1 MGTPEHFRRRSHPLA
16 ILLLPFSLLFY
27 LLSALRRLAYRIG
40 LKQVHRFK
48 VPVVVVGNITVGG
61 SGKTPLVIWLCNH
74 LREQGY
80 RPGVVMR
87 GYGGRAKEW
96 PQPVSAESD
105 PHIVGDEAV
114 VIASGTGS
122 PLAVSPNRVEAVQS
136 LLDDGDCDLVISD
149 DGLQH
154 YALGRDLEVV
164 VVDGERQLGNGFLLP
179 AGPLREGR
187 WRLDKADLVVFNG
200 CNSIQKQQKEREYCM
215 RFSPGD
221 LVNLV
226 TDRRMP
232 VREMN
237 GRTVHA
243 VAGLGNPE
251 RFFNMLEEKGIDTI
265 QAGFPDHYA
274 YTRAD
279 ISFDDDLPVI
289 MTEKDAVKCRAFA
302 ARNMWYLELRV
313 EPESSFTEAVTQR
326 IEEIKLGQKTA

>member
-1 MGTPEHFRRRSHPLA
+1 
-16 ILLLPFSLLFY
+16 
-27 LLSALRRLAYRIG
+27 
-40 LKQVHRFK
+40 
-48 VPVVVVGNITVGG
+48 
-61 SGKTPLVIWLCNH
+61 
-74 LREQGY
+74 
-80 RPGVVMR
+80 
-87 GYGGRAKEW
+87 
-96 PQPVSAESD
+96 
-105 PHIVGDEAV
+105 
-114 VIASGTGS
+114 
-122 PLAVSPNRVEAVQS
+122 
-136 LLDDGDCDLVISD
+136 
-149 DGLQH
+149 
-154 YALGRDLEVV
+154 
-164 VVDGERQLGNGFLLP
+164 
-179 AGPLREGR
+179 
-187 WRLDKADLVVFNG
+187 
-200 CNSIQKQQKEREYCM
+200 M

-251 RFFNMLEEKGIDTI
+251 RFFNMLEEKGIDTT